1 MCLDSS
7 CQKRKTLCFLCRMET
22 HDGHE
27 PIINLRTFID
37 DFLSV
42 KTASDNLT
50 SPIAQIDQELIGIQ
64 YGLSK
69 LKNKLFNCTVIME
82 AFNNFWKETAEE
94 IVKFSRIVDE
104 LSSIVASGDLRS
116 LTELNIWIEKYSKWY
131 QIDEDEEN
139 ESQPPLYNRF
149 LIEKHLSLK
158 TLRET
163 IDSFR

>member
-1 MCLDSS
+1 
-7 CQKRKTLCFLCRMET
+7 
-22 HDGHE
+22 
-27 PIINLRTFID
+27 
-37 DFLSV
+37 
-42 KTASDNLT
+42 
-50 SPIAQIDQELIGIQ
+50 
-64 YGLSK
+64 
-69 LKNKLFNCTVIME
+69 ME